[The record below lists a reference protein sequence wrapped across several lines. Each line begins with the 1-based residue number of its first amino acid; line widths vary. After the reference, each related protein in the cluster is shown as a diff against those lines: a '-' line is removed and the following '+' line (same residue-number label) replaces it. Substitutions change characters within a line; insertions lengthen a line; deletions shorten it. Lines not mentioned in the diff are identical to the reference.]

1 MRTKF
6 KKFISIFLAA
16 IMICGMIT
24 IAPISVSAVTSSIKT
39 QAEAVTWLKAQG
51 GASYNIDT
59 STSGTQC
66 VEFVKVYVN
75 WLLKGNPWSDA
86 WGRGTGNGWEVW
98 KNSLWSEL
106 GWTVYYNTADFM
118 PQPGD
123 IFSSGTTAYGH
134 TGVVISSNLN
144 TAVVADANVDSPYN
158 GTPVKVHTITWKSA
172 TSNSAYG
179 ATHYIRPVFKTTHT
193 HNYNTYVYYGASHPH
208 YSYYKCSCGDVIAN
222 KNETRVLDTCPSCLA
237 EYKATV
243 NIDKELY
250 FEGET
255 VNISWS
261 EVSGATH
268 YFLWIWKMD
277 ENGEYKPYS
286 NNNRLITNSFSI
298 PNIKEGNYEIRF
310 YTYNSNYW
318 MVDGSDWFR
327 SEADRIYFTVVN
339 NVLPENVAL
348 NQTNIKISKGSTAE
362 LSATVYPSNAINKD
376 VSWSSSNTSVATV
389 DSNGKV
395 TATGIGTATIT
406 VKTSNDKTA
415 ICNVT
420 VNPFLGDA
428 NCNGD
433 IDIDDITL
441 IQKYIADIVT
451 IDDTQLKYADVDSD
465 GGITVLDATL
475 IQKYIAGIITSLE

>member
-134 TGVVISSNLN
+134 TGVVISSDLN
-144 TAVVADANVDSPYN
+144 TAVIADANADYPYN
-158 GTPVKVHTITWKSA
+158 GTPVKIHTINWRSA
-172 TSNSAYG
+172 SSNSAYG
-179 ATHYIRPVFKTTHT
+179 ATHFIRPVFKTIHT
-193 HNYNTYVYYGASHPH
+193 HNYNTKTYYWKSHPH
-208 YSYYKCSCGDVIAN
+208 YQCYQCSCGDVKEN
-222 KNETRVLDTCPSCLA
+222 RNEPIPVSTCSECIA
-237 EYKATV
+237 EYKTV
-243 NIDKELY
+243 ASINKSEYKLGEDVTVSWEKRDK
-250 FEGET
+250 
-255 VNISWS
+255 
-261 EVSGATH
+261 ATH
-268 YFLWIWKMD
+268 YNVVLCKKNSAD
-277 ENGEYKPYS
+277 EYKWYKTEFEYKGLSYKISSLPVGEYCLY
-286 NNNRLITNSFSI
+286 IQ
-298 PNIKEGNYEIRF
+298 
-310 YTYNSNYW
+310 TYNSNYW
-318 MVDGSDWFR
+318 TVDKTDWFH
-327 SEADRIYFTVVN
+327 ADGDNMYFTVSDI
-339 NVLPENVAL
+339 VLAD
-348 NQTNIKISKGSTAE
+348 NIS
-362 LSATVYPSNAINKD
+362 INKKSITLIKGNSEILIPT
-376 VSWSSSNTSVATV
+376 VTPTNATTSYIWSSSDTSVATV

-395 TATGIGTATIT
+395 TAMGIGTATIT

-415 ICNVT
+415 TCNVT
-420 VNPFLGDA
+420 VKPYLGDV
-428 NCNGD
+428 NCDGN
-433 IDIDDITL
+433 INIDDVTL
-441 IQKYIADIVT
+441 IQKHLVDIDK
-451 IDDTQLKYADVDSD
+451 IDDTKLKFADIDSD
-465 GGITVLDATL
+465 GIVSINDATL
-475 IQKYIAGIITSLE
+475 IQKYLQA